1 MGWELRM
8 KRNEARKLNKK
19 AIIEEH
25 EKLNKTDY
33 EISRENRKK
42 YETKTKKRKREMAET
57 FRDPNLSILYE
68 SAEYAQNIQQKKKR
82 KTEAAFGWNVFN
94 DDTLYTAYNKRI
106 AKINK
111 NSGFI
116 KDTKQ
121 LFDVNSLDYAQN
133 DDEEIDE
140 DNMDNMVNELN
151 QQIAKRKKFQ
161 RRRPHQESN
170 ITYINNRNMVFNKKV
185 ERAYGKITNKIRVS
199 LERGS

>member
-1 MGWELRM
+1 MGPDLTDPLKKKLWELRM

-82 KTEAAFGWNVFN
+82 RSDGMCLMMTHC
-94 DDTLYTAYNKRI
+94 TQRI
-106 AKINK
+106 INGLQK
-111 NSGFI
+111 
-116 KDTKQ
+116 
-121 LFDVNSLDYAQN
+121 
-133 DDEEIDE
+133 
-140 DNMDNMVNELN
+140 
-151 QQIAKRKKFQ
+151 
-161 RRRPHQESN
+161 
-170 ITYINNRNMVFNKKV
+170 
-185 ERAYGKITNKIRVS
+185 
-199 LERGS
+199 